1 MASRSSFFFGIV
13 YATILLLT
21 TAVYFQGLSGPFL
34 FDDHVH
40 ITQNRWVQIDSLGW
54 ADLAQAWNSSF
65 SSFPAD
71 RPLAQLTFGIN
82 HAVSGLDA
90 FAFKLTNLGFHLLT
104 GVVVFW
110 LTRLVVRALNNGRP
124 DPRIEFGI
132 AALTCAFWLL
142 HPMHVSTVLY
152 TVQRMAQIS
161 TLGTLVALACY
172 FTARLRVAEGRS
184 AIAWFA
190 AVPVT
195 GLAAFLGKEN
205 AVLLPLFLLASEVS
219 VLRNLTIGTRK
230 SLVRSVW
237 VLFIAVPLLLGLY
250 YLLSHP
256 GLYNYSSRPFT
267 LEERVLTQARIVW
280 HYLHWLFVPD
290 IRSFGLFHDD
300 IALSTSLTQPVSTI
314 IAIGAHATLLA
325 AALLTSRRWPAFAFA
340 VLFFYAAHALE
351 STILP
356 LEMVFEHR
364 NYLASVGPLFLLSLV
379 IVSAAGS
386 YGVTRLAWVFG
397 VLLLAAYSVVTFVR
411 VDNWSSFEKFVISG
425 VTHHPA
431 SPRYNF
437 IAAKTL
443 IGSLNQHDAERPL
456 RADIARRHL
465 ERGLAANPNCTNCLF
480 GMLVLDLHLDRPP
493 SDSLMTR
500 LISAL
505 RTGYVDATTLSV
517 GQFSFLV
524 EWQKSGASA
533 LTDGQFRSIFDS
545 ALDNSGWNRTG
556 RAGIHA
562 AYREYLA
569 AVAGDLDGALE
580 QADKAIATWPNQWAY
595 HVHKVE
601 LLIRLQ
607 RYDDA
612 LAALEH
618 ASKVSGNDDQ
628 ESRLEEMKKAIR
640 QAAGAN

>member
-1 MASRSSFFFGIV
+1 MYQS
-13 YATILLLT
+13 
-21 TAVYFQGLSGPFL
+21 GLSGPFL

-40 ITQNRWVQIDSLGW
+40 ITQNRWVHIDSLDW

-82 HAVSGLDA
+82 HAVSGLDTL
-90 FAFKLTNLGFHLLT
+90 AFKLTNLGFHLLT
-104 GVVVFW
+104 GVAVFW
-110 LTRLVVRALNNGRP
+110 LTRLVARALNNGRP
-124 DPRIEFGI
+124 DPRIEVGV

-205 AVLLPLFLLASEVS
+205 AVLLPLFLLVSEVT
-219 VLRNLTIGTRK
+219 VLRNLTTGTREP
-230 SLVRSVW
+230 LVRGVW
-237 VLFIAVPLLLGLY
+237 VLFIAAPLLLGVY

-256 GLYNYSSRPFT
+256 GLYNYSNRPFT
-267 LEERVLTQARIVW
+267 LEERVLTQARILW

-300 IALSTSLTQPVSTI
+300 IALSTSLTQPVSTV
-314 IAIGAHATLLA
+314 IAISAHATLLA
-325 AALLTSRRWPAFAFA
+325 VALLSSRRWPTFAFA

-364 NYLASVGPLFLLSLV
+364 NYLASVGPLFLLAYA
-379 IVSAAGS
+379 IAGAS
-386 YGVTRLAWVFG
+386 GRLGVTRLAWLFG
-397 VLLLAAYSVVTFVR
+397 ALLLAAYAAVTFVR
-411 VDNWSSFEKFVISG
+411 VDNWSSFEKFVVSG
-425 VTHHPA
+425 VSNHPDSA
-431 SPRYNF
+431 RYNF

-443 IGSLNQHDAERPL
+443 IGTLNRHDAERPL

-465 ERGLAANPNCTNCLF
+465 ERGLAADPTCTNCLF
-480 GMLVLDLHLDRPP
+480 GLLVLDLHLDRVP
-493 SDSLMTR
+493 SDDLMSR
-500 LISAL
+500 LTDVL
-505 RTGYVDATTLSV
+505 RDGRVDATTLSV

-524 EWQKSGASA
+524 KWQKSGAST
-533 LTDGQFRSIFDS
+533 LTDEQLRSIFDT
-545 ALDNSGWNRTG
+545 ALDNRGWNHTG

-569 AVAGDLDGALE
+569 TVVGDLDGALE
-580 QADKAIATWPNQWAY
+580 QADKAISTWPEQWAY

-601 LLIRLQ
+601 LLMQMQ
-607 RYDDA
+607 RYDEA
-612 LAALEH
+612 LAAID
-618 ASKVSGNDDQ
+618 AAMSVSDNNGQ
-628 ESRLEEMKKAIR
+628 RARLEQLLQAIR
-640 QAAGAN
+640 QAADVN